1 MKYQVNIDISA
12 GLPFCREFYITN
24 PDLSP
29 IDITGATVTAYLAK
43 HPCAFFATDTTSEH
57 TFYNY
62 ILFTCYVVDGVGG
75 VFSLNMSAEDTI
87 VLEEGKYVY
96 SVNIIDA
103 NGVSLDEVVGGP
115 AFVSVTLNTNFGTIG
130 QQTDGP

>member
-1 MKYQVNIDISA
+1 
-12 GLPFCREFYITN
+12 
-24 PDLSP
+24 
-29 IDITGATVTAYLAK
+29 
-43 HPCAFFATDTTSEH
+43 
-57 TFYNY
+57 
-62 ILFTCYVVDGVGG
+62 
-75 VFSLNMSAEDTI
+75 MSAEDTI